1 MPWKILVLHILF
13 LFYLNLPNILYFNN
27 TFIFK
32 PLFDNY
38 IVYFIIF
45 LLLSIFKF
53 CVILNLTI
61 FIVYKNFFF

>member
-38 IVYFIIF
+38 IVDFIIF
-45 LLLSIFKF
+45 LLLSVFKF

-61 FIVYKNFFF
+61 FIVHKSFFL